1 MCGPFVCSSNWQKL
15 ERSISPAWARV
26 HEKRL
31 FQMLLVGVQTGKAF
45 AIGNLAIF
53 IEIYYV
59 FSFRTSIIL
68 LSIYFREMLV

>member
-1 MCGPFVCSSNWQKL
+1 
-15 ERSISPAWARV
+15 
-26 HEKRL
+26 
-31 FQMLLVGVQTGKAF
+31 MLLVGVQTGKAF

-59 FSFRTSIIL
+59 FFFRTSIIL